1 MKTIAFR
8 LLSLYLCLINQCIE
22 GYSIMQKFF
31 IRFLIINLFLFLGTV
46 SFAQLR
52 MTVQVDENTISP
64 DDFLHIQYTIENAK
78 TVKKFVPPAFSGFK
92 VVQGPDYTNGWTL
105 INGEMKDYVAISFI
119 LQPVRKG
126 KFVIQPAAANADGQN
141 IRSGTVA
148 IEVTERGPGGYVQ
161 IDKDPGNQPLNDMI
175 LHAGESVQQKIKNN
189 LFVRLEISKTSVY
202 VGEPLVATYKLYTRL
217 NSESRVTRRPSF
229 SGFSVFDMAD
239 PESEQA
245 QYEKFNGKEY
255 NVYLLRKVQLFP
267 LQEGRYELEEI
278 QVDNTVSFIK
288 ESFARDQNTL
298 NGILRAFGEEGLGPA
313 AWVKEQVSL
322 TSLPQVITVKPL
334 PADKQPDLFAGAVG
348 QFTIESRVEDKQL
361 AVGDVTNLNIVVSG
375 TGNLPLMGSPVIDWP
390 PGIEAFDSENKEE
403 LNKAVSPIT
412 GKKIFTIPFSPAAA
426 GQYVLPAITLI
437 SFDPVAG
444 NFVEHKTDS
453 IPIMV
458 IAAPVQKSAMGNKN
472 REPASGQAGIIQVP
486 WYVYLLAFLI
496 VMGILIFFFAWRRK
510 NKYTISEGQK
520 ESIVSEEPV
529 VTETPVQQLKLFHQV
544 YTLDKAKEFL
554 DSGQTKAFYTE
565 TETVIL
571 SVLKERFAIETEAG
585 REKMEK
591 QLSAKFLPEETIR
604 SAMDMLNICQMA
616 IYAPFF
622 VEDKIRFDYENAQL
636 LLAELQIF

>member
-1 MKTIAFR
+1 
-8 LLSLYLCLINQCIE
+8 
-22 GYSIMQKFF
+22 MQKIF
-31 IRFLIINLFLFLGTV
+31 IRFLIINLLLFFGTV
-46 SFAQLR
+46 SVAQLR
-52 MTVQVDENTISP
+52 MTVQVDEKIISP

-78 TVKKFVPPAFSGFK
+78 TVKKFVAPAFSGFK

-126 KFVIQPAAANADGQN
+126 KFVIQPATANADGQN

-148 IEVTERGPGGYVQ
+148 IEVTDRGSGGYIQ

-322 TSLPQVITVKPL
+322 SSQPQVITVKPL
-334 PADKQPDLFAGAVG
+334 PAEKQPALFAGAVG
-348 QFTIESRVEDKQL
+348 QFTIESQVEDKQL

-375 TGNLPLMGSPVIDWP
+375 SGNLPLMGSPVIDWP
-390 PGIEAFDSENKEE
+390 PGIETFESENKEE

-426 GQYVLPAITLI
+426 GQYVLPAITLV

-458 IAAPVQKSAMGNKN
+458 IAAPVQKSAKGNIN
-472 REPASGQAGIIQVP
+472 REPGSGPAGINQLP

-496 VMGILIFFFAWRRK
+496 VMGILIFLFAWRRK

-520 ESIVSEEPV
+520 GNIVSEESV

-544 YTLDKAKEFL
+544 YTLDKAKEYL
-554 DSGQTKAFYTE
+554 DSGQTKAFYKE

-636 LLAELQIF
+636 LLAELQTF

>member
-1 MKTIAFR
+1 M
-8 LLSLYLCLINQCIE
+8 
-22 GYSIMQKFF
+22 
-31 IRFLIINLFLFLGTV
+31 GTV
-46 SFAQLR
+46 SVAQLR
-52 MTVQVDENTISP
+52 ITVQVDEKIISP
-64 DDFLHIQYTIENAK
+64 DDFLHIQYTIENAQK
-78 TVKKFVPPAFSGFK
+78 VKKFVPPSFTGFK
-92 VVQGPDYTNGWTL
+92 VVQGPDYTNGWSL

-126 KFVIQPAAANADGQN
+126 KFVIQPATANADGQN
-141 IRSGTVA
+141 IRSGTVS
-148 IEVTERGPGGYVQ
+148 IEVTDPGSGGYVP
-161 IDKDPGNQPLNDMI
+161 INKDPGNQPLNDMI

-255 NVYLLRKVQLFP
+255 NIYLLRKVQLFP

-298 NGILRAFGEEGLGPA
+298 NGILRAFGEEGLGPG

-322 TSLPQVITVKPL
+322 SSQPQVITVKPL
-334 PADKQPDLFAGAVG
+334 PTDKQPALFAGAVG
-348 QFTIESRVEDKQL
+348 QFTLQSEVEDKQL

-375 TGNLPLMGSPVIDWP
+375 SGNLPLMGSPVIHWP
-390 PGIEAFDSENKEE
+390 PGIETFESDNKEE
-403 LNKAVSPIT
+403 LNKTVSPVT
-412 GKKIFTIPFSPAAA
+412 GKKTFTIPFSPAAE
-426 GQYVLPAITLI
+426 GQYLVPAVTLVA
-437 SFDPVAG
+437 FDPIAG
-444 NFVEHKTDS
+444 KYVELKTDS

-458 IAAPVQKSAMGNKN
+458 IAAPVQKAAKGNFN
-472 REPASGQAGIIQVP
+472 REPGSGSASINQLP
-486 WYVYLLAFLI
+486 WYFYLLAFLI
-496 VMGILIFFFAWRRK
+496 VTGVLILLFAWKRK
-510 NKYTISEGQK
+510 RTYKISEGQK
-520 ESIVSEEPV
+520 NNLVAVESDII
-529 VTETPVQQLKLFHQV
+529 ETPVQQLRLFPHV
-544 YTLDKAKEFL
+544 YTLDKAKEYL
-554 DSGQTKAFYTE
+554 DSGQTKAFYKE

-571 SVLKERFAIETEAG
+571 FVLKERYAIETEIG

-591 QLSAKFLPEETIR
+591 QLSAKFLPAETVR
-604 SAMDMLNICQMA
+604 SAMEMLEICQMA
-616 IYAPFF
+616 LYAPFF

-636 LLAELQIF
+636 LLAELQTA